1 MNRWLSIFL
10 LVIILATTV
19 SPVAAQDTSYV
30 VQQGDTLLKI
40 AVRFGTSIAAI
51 KLANGLVS
59 DLIFIGQ
66 TLKIPTTTAPVAA
79 TPSASN
85 CPQSYT
91 VTSGD
96 TLKIIAARCGVDLA
110 TLIAAN
116 RLINPDLIFVG
127 QTLLIPAGQV
137 SNSSNVG
144 QVGNLPNTTS
154 PCGVSYTVQ
163 RGDYLNLIAD
173 KCKVAVASLIT
184 TNNIVNTN
192 LIFVGQVLIMPG
204 AAITVAPQTTA
215 LPTASP
221 NRSATAT
228 PTTVLSPLIIGGV
241 ATATPAPSSI
251 VGASP
256 VNAARGITGEL
267 SLCNPEKPTFATKI
281 ERICFRMKITN
292 TTSSK
297 INYSILGVQAT
308 NLSGGANQF
317 QSSWKGD
324 LSVEANSVGPTSGGW
339 EDGIYIQN
347 PGTYALQVAICYAIT
362 ESCFIGTGWEILTP
376 GAKVTAIVWI
386 P

>member
-10 LVIILATTV
+10 LIIILATTV
-19 SPVAAQDTSYV
+19 SPVAAQGTTYV

-51 KLANGLVS
+51 KLANGLIS

-66 TLKIPTTTAPVAA
+66 TLKIPTTGSSVAA

-85 CPQSYT
+85 CPQLYT

-116 RLINPDLIFVG
+116 RLVNPDLIFVG
-127 QTLLIPAGQV
+127 QTLVIPTSV
-137 SNSSNVG
+137 
-144 QVGNLPNTTS
+144 TTTTTG

-173 KCKVAVASLIT
+173 KCKVSLASLVA

-204 AAITVAPQTTA
+204 AAITAAPQ
-215 LPTASP
+215 PTATPTRSAS
-221 NRSATAT
+221 SATAT
-228 PTTVLSPLIIGGV
+228 PTAVLSPLIIGGV
-241 ATATPAPSSI
+241 ATATPVPASSSI

-324 LSVEANSVGPTSGGW
+324 LSVDANSVGPTSSGW

-376 GAKVTAIVWI
+376 GAKVTAIVWV

>member
-19 SPVAAQDTSYV
+19 SPVAAQDTTYV

-40 AVRFGTSIAAI
+40 AVKFGTSVAAL
-51 KLANGLVS
+51 KLTNGLIS
-59 DLIFIGQ
+59 DLIFAGQ
-66 TLKIPTTTAPVAA
+66 TLKIPTTTTPVAA
-79 TPSASN
+79 TPSASS
-85 CPQSYT
+85 CPQTYT

-116 RLINPDLIFVG
+116 RLVNPDLIFVG
-127 QTLLIPAGQV
+127 QTLIIP
-137 SNSSNVG
+137 VG
-144 QVGNLPNTTS
+144 QVGNLSNTAS
-154 PCGVSYTVQ
+154 PCGTSYTVQ

-173 KCKVAVASLIT
+173 KCKVAVASLIA
-184 TNNIVNTN
+184 TNNIINTN

-204 AAITVAPQTTA
+204 AATTVAPSATA
-215 LPTASP
+215 TP

-241 ATATPAPSSI
+241 ATATPTPASSSI

-324 LSVEANSVGPTSGGW
+324 LSIEANSVGPTSSGW

-376 GAKVTAIVWI
+376 GAKVTAIFWV

>member
-10 LVIILATTV
+10 LIIILATTV
-19 SPVAAQDTSYV
+19 SPVAAQGTTYV

-51 KLANGLVS
+51 KLANGLIS

-66 TLKIPTTTAPVAA
+66 TLKIPTTGSSVAA

-85 CPQSYT
+85 CPQLYT

-116 RLINPDLIFVG
+116 RLVNPDLIFVG
-127 QTLLIPAGQV
+127 QTLVIPTSV
-137 SNSSNVG
+137 TTT
-144 QVGNLPNTTS
+144 TTS

-173 KCKVAVASLIT
+173 KCKVSLANLVA

-204 AAITVAPQTTA
+204 AAITAAPQ
-215 LPTASP
+215 
-221 NRSATAT
+221 ATAT
-228 PTTVLSPLIIGGV
+228 PTRSASSATAIPTAVLSPLIIGGV
-241 ATATPAPSSI
+241 ATATPTPASSSI

-324 LSVEANSVGPTSGGW
+324 LSVDANSVGPTSSGW

-376 GAKVTAIVWI
+376 GARVTAIVWV

>member
-10 LVIILATTV
+10 LVIILAATV

-40 AVRFGTSIAAI
+40 AVKFGTSIAAI

-66 TLKIPTTTAPVAA
+66 TLKIPTTTAAVAA
-79 TPSASN
+79 TPSASG
-85 CPQSYT
+85 CPQVYT
-91 VTSGD
+91 ITSGD

-116 RLINPDLIFVG
+116 RLVNPDLIFVG
-127 QTLLIPAGQV
+127 QTLVIPTSA
-137 SNSSNVG
+137 
-144 QVGNLPNTTS
+144 TTAATS
-154 PCGVSYTVQ
+154 PCGASYTVQ
-163 RGDYLNLIAD
+163 RGDFLNLIAE
-173 KCKVAVASLIT
+173 KCKVSSASLVT
-184 TNNIVNTN
+184 TNNIVNAN

-204 AAITVAPQTTA
+204 ATITAAPQATA
-215 LPTASP
+215 TPTRSIS
-221 NRSATAT
+221 SATAT
-228 PTTVLSPLIIGGV
+228 PTTVLSPLIISGV
-241 ATATPAPSSI
+241 ATATPAPASSSI
-251 VGASP
+251 IGASP
-256 VNAARGITGEL
+256 VNAARGISGEL

-317 QSSWKGD
+317 HSSWKGD
-324 LSVEANSVGPTSGGW
+324 LSIDANSVGPTSSGW
-339 EDGIYIQN
+339 EDGIYIQD

-376 GAKVTAIVWI
+376 GAKVTAIVWV

>member
-10 LVIILATTV
+10 LIIILATTV
-19 SPVAAQDTSYV
+19 SPVAAQETLYV
-30 VQQGDTLLKI
+30 VQQGDTLLRI
-40 AVRFGTSIAAI
+40 AVKFGTSVAAI
-51 KLANGLVS
+51 KLTNGLIS
-59 DLIFIGQ
+59 DLIFAGQ
-66 TLKIPTTTAPVAA
+66 TLKIPTTTATVAA
-79 TPSASN
+79 TPSASS
-85 CPQSYT
+85 CPQTYT

-96 TLKIIAARCGVDLA
+96 TLKIIAARCNVDLA
-110 TLIAAN
+110 TLVATN
-116 RLINPDLIFVG
+116 HLINPDLIFVG
-127 QTLLIPAGQV
+127 QTLLIP
-137 SNSSNVG
+137 VG
-144 QVGNLPNTTS
+144 QVGNLSNTTS
-154 PCGVSYTVQ
+154 PCGASYTVQ

-173 KCKVAVASLIT
+173 KCKIAVTSLIT

-204 AAITVAPQTTA
+204 AAAITVAPSVTA
-215 LPTASP
+215 TPTRSVS
-221 NRSATAT
+221 SATAT

-241 ATATPAPSSI
+241 ATATPTPASASI
-251 VGASP
+251 TGASP
-256 VNAARGITGEL
+256 VNASRGISGEL

-324 LSVEANSVGPTSGGW
+324 LSVDANSVGPTSSGW

-347 PGTYALQVAICYAIT
+347 PGTYALQVAICYAIN

>member
-10 LVIILATTV
+10 LILLLAAAV
-19 SPVAAQDTSYV
+19 SPVTAQETLYV

-40 AVRFGTSIAAI
+40 AVKFGTSITAI
-51 KLANGLVS
+51 KLANGLIS

-66 TLKIPTTTAPVAA
+66 TLKIPGTGSSVAA
-79 TPSASN
+79 TPGASN
-85 CPQSYT
+85 CPQFYT

-110 TLIAAN
+110 TLIAVN
-116 RLINPDLIFVG
+116 RLVNPDLIFVG
-127 QTLLIPAGQV
+127 QTLVIP
-137 SNSSNVG
+137 SSVTTT
-144 QVGNLPNTTS
+144 PTS
-154 PCGVSYTVQ
+154 PCGASYTVQ
-163 RGDYLNLIAD
+163 RGDFLNIIAE
-173 KCKVAVASLIT
+173 KCKVPLTSLVT
-184 TNNIVNTN
+184 TNNIINTN

-204 AAITVAPQTTA
+204 ATITAAPQATA

-221 NRSATAT
+221 TRSVSSATAT

-241 ATATPAPSSI
+241 ATATPTPAPSSI
-251 VGASP
+251 TSASP
-256 VNAARGITGEL
+256 VNAARGVTSEL

-297 INYSILGVQAT
+297 ISYSILGVQAT

-317 QSSWKGD
+317 HSSWRGD
-324 LSVEANSVGPTSGGW
+324 LSVAANSVGPTSSGW
-339 EDGIYIQN
+339 EDGIFIQE
-347 PGTYALQVAICYAIT
+347 PGTYALQVAICYAVT
-362 ESCFIGTGWEILTP
+362 DTCFIGSGWEILTP
-376 GAKVTAIVWI
+376 GARVTAIVWV

>member
-10 LVIILATTV
+10 LIIILAATV
-19 SPVAAQDTSYV
+19 SPVAAQETLYV
-30 VQQGDTLLKI
+30 VQQGDTLLRI
-40 AVRFGTSIAAI
+40 AVKFGTSVAAI
-51 KLANGLVS
+51 KLTNGLIS
-59 DLIFIGQ
+59 DLIFAGQ
-66 TLKIPTTTAPVAA
+66 TLKIPTTTATVAA

-85 CPQSYT
+85 CPQTYT

-96 TLKIIAARCGVDLA
+96 TLKIIAARCSVDLA
-110 TLIAAN
+110 TLIATN
-116 RLINPDLIFVG
+116 HLINPDLIFVG
-127 QTLLIPAGQV
+127 QTLIIPLGQV
-137 SNSSNVG
+137 V
-144 QVGNLPNTTS
+144 NLSNTTS
-154 PCGVSYTVQ
+154 PCGASYIVQ

-173 KCKVAVASLIT
+173 KCKVAVTSLIT

-204 AAITVAPQTTA
+204 TAITAAPQTTA
-215 LPTASP
+215 TPTRSVS
-221 NRSATAT
+221 SATAT
-228 PTTVLSPLIIGGV
+228 PTVVLSPLIIGGV
-241 ATATPAPSSI
+241 ATATPTPSSI

-256 VNAARGITGEL
+256 VNAARGVSGEL

-317 QSSWKGD
+317 QSSWRGD
-324 LSVEANSVGPTSGGW
+324 LSVDANSVGPTSSGW

-347 PGTYALQVAICYAIT
+347 PGTYALQVAICYATIET
-362 ESCFIGTGWEILTP
+362 CFIGSGWEILTP
-376 GAKVTAIVWI
+376 GIGVTAIVWV